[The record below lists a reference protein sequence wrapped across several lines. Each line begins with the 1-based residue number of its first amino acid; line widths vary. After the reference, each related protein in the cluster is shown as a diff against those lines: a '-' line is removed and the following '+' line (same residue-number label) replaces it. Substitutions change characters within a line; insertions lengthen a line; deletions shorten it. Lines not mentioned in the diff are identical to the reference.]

1 LERGDLVAAFPCEG
15 GQKAATSRRTTKKLD
30 NARYDNCRTE
40 VYSPFMLGALIID
53 KPEGIT
59 SHDVVA
65 RVRRVAQTRRVGHA
79 GTLDPFATG
88 VLVVCVGRATR
99 LVQFLVGLDKEYIAT
114 VRLGFATDTQDLT
127 GKQITPL
134 RSSNELSLEDL
145 RLSLDEFTGP
155 QLQTPPM
162 FSAKK
167 VGGERLYKAARAGR
181 EVPREP
187 VNIVVH
193 RVELIERD
201 GQWPTMNEDGTF
213 DFQMRVRCSS
223 GTYVRTLAND
233 IGARLGVGAHL
244 SALRRTAVG
253 HFDIAQSRT
262 LNKIESMSPDNA
274 RAAIISPADMLSHL
288 PTVLLDEAR
297 IKLVSN
303 GRSFQLSQVEAA
315 LAEREKL
322 PLKLCDRE
330 DRLVAVG
337 DYDPLMQVVSP
348 RVVLDVEDL

>member
-1 LERGDLVAAFPCEG
+1 MDFSLSG
-15 GQKAATSRRTTKKLD
+15 
-30 NARYDNCRTE
+30 YDNRRAGA
-40 VYSPFMLGALIID
+40 YSTSVLGALIID

-65 RVRRVAQTRRVGHA
+65 RVRRVAGTRRVGHA

-88 VLVVCVGRATR
+88 VLVVCIGRATR

-114 VRLGFATDTQDLT
+114 TRLGFATDTQDGT

-134 RSSNELSLEDL
+134 RTSNERSLEDL
-145 RLSLDEFTGP
+145 KRVLDQFVGP

-181 EVPREP
+181 EVMREP

-193 RVELIERD
+193 SMALIEDEGRAL
-201 GQWPTMNEDGTF
+201 TVNEDGTR

-233 IGARLGVGAHL
+233 IGESLRVGAHL

-253 HFDIAQSRT
+253 HFGI
-262 LNKIESMSPDNA
+262 A
-274 RAAIISPADMLSHL
+274 RAQALNDLEAMSRDDVLAVLINPAEMLSHL
-288 PTVLLDEAR
+288 RSISLDEER
-297 IKLVSN
+297 TKLISN
-303 GRSFQLSQVEAA
+303 GRAFSPSEDEIASAA
-315 LAEREKL
+315 LDRC
-322 PLKLCDRE
+322 PLRLCDRKGA
-330 DRLVAVG
+330 LVAVG
-337 DYDPLMQVVSP
+337 DYDSSLTLVSP
-348 RVVLDVEDL
+348 RVVLGVEGD

>member
-1 LERGDLVAAFPCEG
+1 MRKAFGSREGTRVARRVLKTPVS
-15 GQKAATSRRTTKKLD
+15 KAGIYHH
-30 NARYDNCRTE
+30 RYDNLRTP
-40 VYSPFMLGALIID
+40 VYSPSMLGTLIID

-65 RVRRVAQTRRVGHA
+65 RIRRVAGTRRVGHA

-88 VLVVCVGRATR
+88 VLVVCIGRATR

-114 VRLGFATDTQDLT
+114 VRLGFATDSQDLT

-145 RLSLDEFTGP
+145 RRVLDEFAGA

-167 VGGERLYKAARAGR
+167 VSGERLYKAARAGR

-193 RVELIERD
+193 SIGLIEGD
-201 GQWPTMNEDGTF
+201 GQVLKENEDSTR

-223 GTYVRTLAND
+223 GTYVRTLAHD
-233 IGARLGVGAHL
+233 IGERLGNGAHL
-244 SALRRTAVG
+244 AALRRMAVG
-253 HFDIAQSRT
+253 HFGITESHT
-262 LNKIESMSPDNA
+262 LNVLERMSYEEA
-274 RAAIISPADMLSHL
+274 RAALISPADMLSHL
-288 PTVLLDEAR
+288 RTVLVDDDQ
-297 IKLVSN
+297 IKGVSN
-303 GRSFQLSQVEAA
+303 GRAFQLLQPEAS
-315 LAEREKL
+315 LTEGGKL
-322 PLKLCDRE
+322 PLKLCDSE
-330 DRLVAVG
+330 GRLVAVG
-337 DYDPLMQVVSP
+337 DYDRRMQAVRP
-348 RVVLDVEDL
+348 RVVLEVDAT